1 MPQSPSNYPPQS
13 PSRPQSSYYDPTREA
28 TTQNRS
34 ATEKA
39 PPPTPYTNGL
49 PADQRSGHS
58 RPPSQSSPTGPSHAH
73 PPPHADA
80 RSPPAY
86 DQPGRNSRAHSH
98 STSTDNPP
106 RSSNPMSMMNLL
118 SDSGPP
124 PPTPSARPPISPER
138 KSSKS
143 TSRMGSRASS
153 ASQQIRPRVKQEPA
167 ESRRDTVEK
176 VPQAPAHSSHPP
188 QSAGRPP
195 LPPQTGPPGLTIRDT
210 EAAYKEIESGDLSD
224 VEADVPGMEVPKQEW
239 LQRSHK
245 RTLELEITE
254 TMKRKRRRL
263 HLMQKYYDHFNIAAE
278 ADRAAFLDAH
288 ENEVAEEVRQREI
301 EEDKERKKDQQRK
314 RRREKAI
321 ADEQVKREEAL
332 QSLAT
337 VQDDEERTRLEKD
350 IARFDKKIRDTQQRL
365 QGITPVKESRNES
378 PHTAAL
384 GKREK
389 EVPMD
394 QGLMTSFSVSNGQGH
409 PAEEGVPEHTTSTR
423 GRGRGGRGGGGG
435 AGRARKSKEQ
445 KQAEKERAANAQM
458 FVEAGQDLPLIAPK
472 EEERLQ
478 GLDQTRDA
486 SEPMSD
492 ATPTTFEVQQPSGLS
507 GLTGMAKFESKGYN
521 QIYEQIS
528 RDIAKAIPKVVR
540 IKNNSLDTKQS
551 NAR

>member
-1 MPQSPSNYPPQS
+1 
-13 PSRPQSSYYDPTREA
+13 
-28 TTQNRS
+28 
-34 ATEKA
+34 
-39 PPPTPYTNGL
+39 
-49 PADQRSGHS
+49 
-58 RPPSQSSPTGPSHAH
+58 
-73 PPPHADA
+73 
-80 RSPPAY
+80 
-86 DQPGRNSRAHSH
+86 
-98 STSTDNPP
+98 
-106 RSSNPMSMMNLL
+106 MNLL

-143 TSRMGSRASS
+143 TSRKGSRASS
-153 ASQQIRPRVKQEPA
+153 ASQQIQPRVKQEPA

-176 VPQAPAHSSHPP
+176 MPPASAHSSHPP

-195 LPPQTGPPGLTIRDT
+195 LPPQTGPPGLTVRDT

-365 QGITPVKESRNES
+365 QGITPVKESRNAS
-378 PHTAAL
+378 PHTTSAL

-478 GLDQTRDA
+478 GLDQARDA

-551 NAR
+551 NARKTAQLAAKEARRWQLRTNKSTKDVAARAKRAMREMLGFWKRNERDEREGRKVAERQELDKAKRAEAEREANRQKRKLNFLISQTELYS